1 MTFPELAPDQFTVA
15 VISDFSLKDRTKS
28 QLTNA
33 QGGAQAPP
41 PTKVSITETSSSC
54 PGSEISPHPGS
65 QYQY

>member
-33 QGGAQAPP
+33 QG
-41 PTKVSITETSSSC
+41 K
-54 PGSEISPHPGS
+54 
-65 QYQY
+65 